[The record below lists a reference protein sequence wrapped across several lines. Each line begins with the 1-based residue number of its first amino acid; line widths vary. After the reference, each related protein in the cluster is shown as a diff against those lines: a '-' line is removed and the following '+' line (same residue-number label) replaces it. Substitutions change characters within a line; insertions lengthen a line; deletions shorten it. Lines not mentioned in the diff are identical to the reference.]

1 MLEEINDLL
10 TQIDMMLVNLKEKN
24 EQLQIEYE
32 MIIAKLEEAGKI
44 VNELRFGKD

>member
-32 MIIAKLEEAGKI
+32 MIIMKLVTLVKMKKLVQKI
-44 VNELRFGKD
+44 